1 MENYTILNNGNKIP
15 VVGIGTFTMSP
26 EDAENSVFNALK
38 NGYRLID
45 TANAYV
51 NERAVGRAIKRS
63 DIEKSEIFVSSKLWP
78 TEYTNKNA
86 VDETLERLGL
96 DYIDMLFL
104 HQPAGDW
111 KAGYKQLEKA
121 YREGKVKAIA
131 ISNFEGKYIEE
142 LLKICEIVPQCI
154 QVECHPYFPQIELR
168 KITESKGI
176 KIMVWYPLG
185 HGDKTLMEQ
194 QIFVDLAK
202 KYNKS
207 PAQIIL
213 KWHTQMQNIVIPG
226 ARSEEHI
233 KQNIDLFDF
242 ELTQEEMQEIA
253 KLDKNT
259 RYYYGTEAN
268 LKQYAMWQPTYENK

>member
-1 MENYTILNNGNKIP
+1 MEKIELNNGIEIP
-15 VVGIGTFTMSP
+15 AVGIGTFTMSP
-26 EDAENSVFNALK
+26 EDAENVVYTALK
-38 NGYRLID
+38 NEYRLID

-63 DIEKSEIFVSSKLWP
+63 GVQRKEIFVSSKLWP
-78 TEYTNKNA
+78 TEYTNPNA

-121 YREGKVKAIA
+121 YKQGKIKTIA

-142 LLKICEIVPQCI
+142 LLNECEIVPQCI
-154 QVECHPYFPQIELR
+154 QVECHPYFSQTELR
-168 KITESKGI
+168 KITEPKDI
-176 KIMVWYPLG
+176 KIMAWYPLG
-185 HGDKTLMEQ
+185 HGDKSLMKEP
-194 QIFVDLAK
+194 IFTHLAE
-202 KYNKS
+202 KYSKS
-207 PAQIIL
+207 TAQIIL
-213 KWHTQMQNIVIPG
+213 KWHTQIQNIVIPG

-242 ELTQEEMQEIA
+242 ELTKDEMQEIA

-259 RYYYGTEAN
+259 RYYNGGEAE
-268 LKQYAMWQPTYENK
+268 LKQYAMWQPTYEKR

>member
-1 MENYTILNNGNKIP
+1 MEKIKLNNGVEIP
-15 VVGIGTFTMSP
+15 TVGIGTFMLTP
-26 EDAENSVFNALK
+26 AEAEFSVENALK

-51 NERAVGRAIKRS
+51 NERAVGRGIK
-63 DIEKSEIFVSSKLWP
+63 KSGVDRKEIFVSSKLWP
-78 TEYTNKNA
+78 TEYTNPNA

-121 YREGKVKAIA
+121 YKEGKVKTIA
-131 ISNFEGKYIEE
+131 ISNFEGKYIDE
-142 LLKICEIVPQCI
+142 LLRTCEIVPQCI
-154 QVECHPYFPQIELR
+154 QVECHPYFTQTELR
-168 KITESKGI
+168 KVTEPKDI
-176 KIMVWYPLG
+176 KIMAWYPLG
-185 HGDKTLMEQ
+185 HGDKSLMEQ
-194 QIFVDLAK
+194 PIFTKLAN
-202 KYNKS
+202 KYGKS

-213 KWHTQMQNIVIPG
+213 KWHTQFGNIVIPG
-226 ARSEEHI
+226 ARKEEHI

-242 ELTQEEMQEIA
+242 ELTEEEMQEIA

-259 RYYYGTEAN
+259 RYYNGTEEN
-268 LKQYAMWQPTYENK
+268 LKQYAMWQPTYEAK

>member
-1 MENYTILNNGNKIP
+1 M
-15 VVGIGTFTMSP
+15 
-26 EDAENSVFNALK
+26 A
-38 NGYRLID
+38 
-45 TANAYV
+45 
-51 NERAVGRAIKRS
+51 
-63 DIEKSEIFVSSKLWP
+63 
-78 TEYTNKNA
+78 
-86 VDETLERLGL
+86 
-96 DYIDMLFL
+96 
-104 HQPAGDW
+104 
-111 KAGYKQLEKA
+111 
-121 YREGKVKAIA
+121 
-131 ISNFEGKYIEE
+131 
-142 LLKICEIVPQCI
+142 
-154 QVECHPYFPQIELR
+154 
-168 KITESKGI
+168 
-176 KIMVWYPLG
+176 WYPLG